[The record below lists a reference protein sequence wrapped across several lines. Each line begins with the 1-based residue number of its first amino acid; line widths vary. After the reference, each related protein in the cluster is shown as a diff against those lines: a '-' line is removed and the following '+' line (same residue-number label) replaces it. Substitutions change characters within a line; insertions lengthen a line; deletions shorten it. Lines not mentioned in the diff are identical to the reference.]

1 MKKHPAIAVVEFKD
15 IAVGIVATDAML
27 KKSPIAF
34 LKCGTISRGRYLTLI
49 GGTTASVE
57 EAVNEGLFWGGQNVL
72 DHVLLAD
79 VHPQVYDA
87 ILGQRRAIGSG
98 SLAIIE
104 TATVSSNVRAAE
116 LALKGTPVD
125 LIEIRLADTGLSGK
139 GVSIYHGELHDIEAA
154 VDIAVGFLERTGVEV
169 GFKIISAPHEALS
182 KQVDAST
189 YFESSPLL
197 ELDGE
202 TEEEG

>member
-125 LIEIRLADTGLSGK
+125 LVEIRLADTGLSGK

-154 VDIAVGFLERTGVEV
+154 VDIAVGFLERTGVDV
-169 GFKIISAPHEALS
+169 GFKIISSPHDALTR
-182 KQVDAST
+182 QVDTST
-189 YFESSPLL
+189 YFGSSPVL

-202 TEEEG
+202 TEEED

>member
-1 MKKHPAIAVVEFKD
+1 MKKHPAIAVLEFKD
-15 IAVGIVATDAML
+15 IAVGMVATDAML

-34 LKCGTISRGRYLTLI
+34 LKCGTISRGRYLVLI

-57 EAVNEGLFWGGQNVL
+57 EAVSEGLFLGGASVL

-87 ILGQRRAIGSG
+87 ILGQRRSAGPGAI
-98 SLAIIE
+98 AIIE

-116 LALKGTPVD
+116 LAVKGTPVD
-125 LIEIRLADTGLSGK
+125 LVEIRLADTGLSGK
-139 GVSIYHGELHDIEAA
+139 GLSIYHGELHDIEAA
-154 VDIAVGFLERTGVEV
+154 VDIAVGFLQSTGVEV
-169 GFKIISAPHEALS
+169 GFRIISAPHEALTRH
-182 KQVDAST
+182 VDDST
-189 YFESSPLL
+189 YFGSASPL

-202 TEEEG
+202 AEES

>member
-1 MKKHPAIAVVEFKD
+1 MRKHPAIAVLEFRD
-15 IAVGIVATDAML
+15 IAVGIVATDALL

-34 LKCGTISRGRYLTLI
+34 VKCGTISRGRYLTLI

-57 EAVNEGLFWGGQNVL
+57 EAVNEGLFWGGDNVL

-87 ILGQRRAIGSG
+87 ILGRRHPVRGGA
-98 SLAIIE
+98 LAIIE

-116 LALKGTPVD
+116 LALKGTPVS

-139 GVSIYHGELHDIEAA
+139 GLSIYEGELHDIEAA
-154 VDIAVGFLERTGVEV
+154 VDIAVGFLQRTGIEV
-169 GFKIISAPHEALS
+169 GYKILSSPHEALT

-189 YFESSPLL
+189 YFGSATLL
-197 ELDGE
+197 ELEGE
-202 TEEEG
+202 EPEG